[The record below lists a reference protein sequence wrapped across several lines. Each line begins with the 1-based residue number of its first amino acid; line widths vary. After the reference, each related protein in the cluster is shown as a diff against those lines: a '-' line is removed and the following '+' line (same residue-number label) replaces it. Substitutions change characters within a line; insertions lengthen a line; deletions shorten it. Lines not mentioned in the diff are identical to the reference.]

1 MNSQIVVVNVS
12 TIAASVPATLQRTGA
27 IISVGSTL
35 LPEGSC
41 QIITQY
47 SDITALVK
55 TKNTF
60 EVSQLESD
68 GTELLISLGRAAS
81 LTAGDRVKVTISGA
95 VPSLF
100 NGEWDAEYQADN
112 TLIASTTIPDSQAT
126 TGGQAELSQSA
137 EDDELLVNF
146 SSFFAQ
152 GKRQAAYVL
161 ELGTP
166 AGSIAALTAYL
177 ADPVLRFYTYRV
189 PDSWNGT
196 DAFVQ
201 LAKNNAANDSMVY
214 FFIDSKYTMTPGS
227 PYVSPYYGVKSVV
240 VAAKGDGDDWFSPS
254 VEQMW
259 QVLSTA
265 PSEVSKV
272 APFAFRYVIGADP
285 LQGRQGAKNTLLSQ
299 YVNFIGTGA
308 EGGIS
313 NTIVFGGFTADGRDI
328 MQWYAVDWVQINVAQ
343 ALAKAVIDGSNTP
356 ENPLYYNQ
364 QGINTLQTVAQ
375 SKMNSAVTFGMSNGT
390 PVVECVPFLEY
401 IQNNQEDYAKG
412 RYAGIYVNFVPNR
425 GFTQLAFNMTVDFS
439 GQTLTAA

>member
-12 TIAASVPATLQRTGA
+12 TIAASVPVTLQRTGA
-27 IISVGSTL
+27 IISTGSTPL
-35 LPEGSC
+35 APGSS
-41 QIITQY
+41 QVITQY
-47 SDITALVK
+47 SDITALVDV
-55 TKNTF
+55 KNTRT
-60 EVSQLESD
+60 VAGLESD
-68 GTELLISLGRAAS
+68 GAELTIELDGDVA
-81 LTAGDRVKVTISGA
+81 LTAGERYVVGISGA
-95 VPSLF
+95 LPAAF
-100 NGEWDAEYQADN
+100 NGQWDAEYTGNSTFVAD
-112 TLIASTTIPDSQAT
+112 TTIAASVAT
-126 TGGQAELSQSA
+126 INGMAELPPTA
-137 EDDELLVNF
+137 DDEELLVNF

-161 ELGTP
+161 ELGP
-166 AGSIAALTAYL
+166 SAGAISALTAYM
-177 ADPVLRFYTYRV
+177 ADPALRFYTYRV
-189 PDSWNGT
+189 PDAWDGN
-196 DAFVQ
+196 DDFIH

-214 FFIDSKYTMTPGS
+214 FFIDSKYTMTQGS

-240 VAAKGDGDDWFSPS
+240 VAAKGSVDDWFSPS

-285 LQGRQGAKNTLLSQ
+285 LNDKNGAKNALLSQ
-299 YVNFIGTGA
+299 NVNFIGTGA

-364 QGINTLQTVAQ
+364 PGINTLQSVAQ
-375 SKMNSAVTFGMSNGT
+375 AKMNSAVTFGMSNGT

-425 GFTQLAFNMTVDFS
+425 GFTQLVFNMTVDFS
-439 GQTLTAA
+439 GQTLTTA

>member
-27 IISVGSTL
+27 IISTGSTPL
-35 LPEGSC
+35 LPGSS
-41 QIITQY
+41 QVITQY
-47 SDITALVK
+47 SDITALVEA
-55 TKNTF
+55 KNTRT
-60 EVSQLESD
+60 VVGLESD
-68 GTELLISLGRAAS
+68 GTELTIELEGDVALTVGGRYEI
-81 LTAGDRVKVTISGA
+81 VVSGA
-95 VPSLF
+95 LPSVF
-100 NGEWDAEYQADN
+100 NGRWDAEYTGSN
-112 TLIASTTIPDSQAT
+112 TFVAGTTIAASVATENGKALLPPTAADS
-126 TGGQAELSQSA
+126 
-137 EDDELLVNF
+137 ELLINF

-161 ELGTP
+161 ELGPP
-166 AGSIAALTAYL
+166 AGAIAALTAYL

-189 PDSWNGT
+189 PDSWDGN
-196 DAFVQ
+196 DEFVQ

-214 FFIDSKYTMTPGS
+214 FFIDSTYTMIPGS

-240 VAAKGDGDDWFSPS
+240 VAAKGDADNWFSPS

-285 LQGRQGAKNTLLSQ
+285 LKDRQGAKNALLGQ

-364 QGINTLQTVAQ
+364 PGINTLQSVAQ
-375 SKMNSAVTFGMSNGT
+375 AKMNSAVTFGMSNGT
-390 PVVECVPFLEY
+390 PIVECVPFLEY
-401 IQNNQEDYAKG
+401 IQNNQEDYATG

-425 GFTQLAFNMTVDFS
+425 GFTQLVFNMTVDFS
-439 GQTLTAA
+439 GQTLTTA